1 MKKKKRFSIDPE
13 DKKTAKKSLDE
24 IAKDSNKIIGDNIS
38 GGWLEKISPPTSG
51 DSNKP

>member
-24 IAKDSNKIIGDNIS
+24 IARDSNKIIGDNIS
-38 GGWLEKISPPTSG
+38 GGWLEKISPKHP
-51 DSNKP
+51 DDLDNK